1 MTYRLGIDIGGT
13 FTDFVLID
21 TETGDVRRGK
31 CLTTPDDPV
40 RGILIGLERM
50 KQDYSLQE
58 GSIVGATHATTL
70 VANTIIER
78 NGVATG
84 LIATKGFRDILE
96 IGLDTRYDIYDLD
109 ISFPDPLI
117 LRQYRLE
124 LDERTGADGD
134 SLKEPIEAE
143 VIARAQELMDV
154 GISSV
159 AVCLLHA
166 YRNPAHER
174 AVRDVLRRKFPDLDV
189 SISSDVAPEI
199 REFERFSTTAANA
212 YVRPVMKSYLGRLS
226 AALGQAGVSGV
237 LFVMLSNGGVTH
249 ADTAAAV
256 PIRLIESGPAAG
268 VLGAIRLCGDDRAD
282 LLAFDMGGTTAKVC
296 LVTGG
301 AAAHTSVIEVAR
313 VQRQFRGSGLPL
325 MVPSIEMIEIGAGGG
340 SIAHVDATGLL
351 KVGPRSAGANPGP
364 ACYGLGSELPTVT
377 DANLILGYLSP
388 DFFLGGDMALN
399 RAKAEAAVGQIAE
412 QIGGS
417 LQDAAAGIVDVAN
430 NNMATAIRIHAAE
443 RGQDYRRYVLCAF
456 GGAGPVHAYE
466 LARLLKLPR
475 MICPLGAGTNSA
487 LGLLA
492 APVAVDLSRSY
503 VAPLE
508 DVDWRFLSNLYR
520 EMEEEATAILAEA
533 GIAKPLFMRTAELR
547 FQGQGFEVPATV
559 PGGDLAASALVEIKA
574 NFATSYEMLYRSLPG
589 DLPLEA
595 LTWRLRASGPMP
607 ELRLSM
613 RKTNGAVAALKGTRN
628 VYFPEAGRYLSTQVF
643 DRYTLQ
649 QGDIVTGPAIV
660 EERESTVV
668 IGPTGSGSIDDRRNL
683 AIEIRNL

>member
-21 TETGDVRRGK
+21 TGTGEVRRGK

-40 RGILIGLERM
+40 RGILAGLERL
-50 KQDYSLQE
+50 KQDCFLRDGDIQ
-58 GSIVGATHATTL
+58 GAAHATTL

-78 NGVATG
+78 KGVATG
-84 LIATKGFRDILE
+84 LITTAGFRDVLE
-96 IGLDTRYDIYDLD
+96 IGVDTRYDIYDLD
-109 ISFPDPLI
+109 ITFPEPLVP
-117 LRQYRLE
+117 RQHRLAI
-124 LDERTGADGD
+124 DERTDASGQPLNAPLEEEVATRARE
-134 SLKEPIEAE
+134 LKEAG
-143 VIARAQELMDV
+143 VR
-154 GISSV
+154 SV

-166 YRNPAHER
+166 YRNPANER
-174 AVRDVLRRKFPDLDV
+174 AVRDILQRVFPELDV
-189 SISSDVAPEI
+189 SLSSDVAPEI
-199 REFERFSTTAANA
+199 REYERTSTTVANA
-212 YVRPVMKSYLGRLS
+212 YVRPVMKSYLRRLRV
-226 AALGQAGVSGV
+226 ALQEAGVEGA

-249 ADTAAAV
+249 AEAAATI
-256 PIRLIESGPAAG
+256 PIQLIESGPAAG
-268 VLGAIRLCGDDRAD
+268 VLGAVRVCGVDKGD

-301 AAAHTSVIEVAR
+301 APAHTSAIEVAR

-351 KVGPRSAGANPGP
+351 KVGPRSAGASPGP
-364 ACYGLGSELPTVT
+364 ACYGLGGELPTVT
-377 DANLILGYLSP
+377 DANLLLGYLNP
-388 DFFLGGDMALN
+388 DFFLGGDMGLDK
-399 RAKAEAAVGQIAE
+399 AKAEAAVGQIAA

-417 LQDAAAGIVDVAN
+417 LRDAAAGIVGVAN

-443 RGQDYRRYVLCAF
+443 RGQDYRRYALCAF

-475 MICPLGAGTNSA
+475 VVYPLGAGTNSA

-492 APVAVDLSRSY
+492 APVAVDQSRSY
-503 VAPLE
+503 VTALE
-508 DVDWRFLSNLYR
+508 DADWEYLTELYQA
-520 EMEEEATAILAEA
+520 MEEEAAATLREA
-533 GIAKPLFMRTAELR
+533 GIETPRFTRTAELR

-559 PGGDLAASALVEIKA
+559 PNGQLADGTVTAIKA
-574 NFATSYEMLYRSLPG
+574 NFAASYQRLYRSLPG

-607 ELRLSM
+607 ELRL
-613 RKTNGAVAALKGTRN
+613 GGPEGVGEVAARKGKRQA
-628 VYFPEAGRYLSTQVF
+628 YFPEAGGYVETQVL
-643 DRYTLQ
+643 DRYALRS
-649 QGDIVTGPAIV
+649 GNAFDGPAII

-668 IGPTGSGSIDDRRNL
+668 IGPAGRANVNERGNL
-683 AIEIRNL
+683 VVTLQF

>member
-13 FTDFVLID
+13 FTDFVLIG
-21 TETGDVRRGK
+21 TATGEVHRGK

-40 RGILIGLERM
+40 RGILTGLERM
-50 KQDYSLQE
+50 KQDFSLRD
-58 GSIVGATHATTL
+58 GDIVGAAHATTL

-78 NGVATG
+78 KGTAAG
-84 LIATKGFRDILE
+84 FIATKGFRDVLE
-96 IGLDTRYDIYDLD
+96 IGVDTRYDIYDLD
-109 ISFPDPLI
+109 ISFPAPLVP
-117 LRQYRLE
+117 RQHRLE
-124 LDERTGADGD
+124 IDERTGANGEP
-134 SLKEPIEAE
+134 LKAPVESD
-143 VIARAQELMDV
+143 VVARAQELIDAGV
-154 GISSV
+154 RSV

-166 YRNPAHER
+166 YRNPVHER
-174 AVRDVLRRKFPDLDV
+174 AVRDVLRREFPDLDV

-199 REFERFSTTAANA
+199 REYERASTTAANA
-212 YVRPVMKSYLGRLS
+212 YVRPVMESYLHRLS
-226 AALGQAGVSGV
+226 EALEKAGVAGV

-268 VLGAIRLCGDDRAD
+268 VLGAIRVCGDDGGD

-301 AAAHTSVIEVAR
+301 APAHTSSIEVAR

-325 MVPSIEMIEIGAGGG
+325 MVSSIDMIEIGAGGG
-340 SIAHVDATGLL
+340 SIAHVDAAGLL

-364 ACYGLGSELPTVT
+364 ACYGLGGELPTVT

-388 DFFLGGDMALN
+388 DFFLGGDMALVE
-399 RAKAEAAVGQIAE
+399 AKAEAAVGRIAQKIE
-412 QIGGS
+412 GT
-417 LQDAAAGIVDVAN
+417 LHDAAAGIVSVAN

-443 RGQDYRRYVLCAF
+443 RGQDYRRYALCAF

-475 MICPLGAGTNSA
+475 IVCPLGAGTNSA

-492 APVAVDLSRSY
+492 APVAVDLARSY

-508 DVDWRFLSNLYR
+508 DVDWRFLSDLYS

-533 GIAKPLFMRTAELR
+533 GIEKPLFTRTAELR

-559 PGGDLAASALVEIKA
+559 PGGNLSGGTVAEVKA
-574 NFATSYEMLYRSLPG
+574 NFAASYERLYRSLPG

-607 ELRLSM
+607 ELKLGTHETDGETAA
-613 RKTNGAVAALKGTRN
+613 RKATRN
-628 VYFPEAGRYLSTQVF
+628 VYFPEAGDYLQTTVF
-643 DRYTLQ
+643 DRY
-649 QGDIVTGPAIV
+649 GFRPGAAFSGPAIV

-668 IGPTGSGSIDDRRNL
+668 IGPGGQATIDDRLNL
-683 AIEIRNL
+683 IVTLEPS